1 MRIIHTADLH
11 FGQILYQSYT
21 RSDEHAHFFT
31 QLKKWCAEYRPDAL
45 LFSGDIF
52 DAQQPGA
59 AVKEAFTHAFVD
71 IRDSCPEMKVV
82 ITAGNHDSAS
92 RLQAESEVWQ
102 RIGVHIVG
110 IPPTAEIISQEYGW
124 QDRYIIAL
132 RSGYVAALP
141 FMQGKR
147 SEIYQSI
154 LDRISELNIESKP
167 VVMMAHIAV
176 SGADITGHGFEI
188 GTVMTQEVSEFGI
201 GYDYL
206 ALGHIHKP
214 QTIGRENDWMKEE
227 VIYPSGVVRYS
238 GSPLHVSCD
247 EAFPHSVSLV
257 DIPSHCSDVK
267 ITQLKISQLRHFY
280 TLPENGESL
289 ESAEN
294 GLAAVRNFATGTG
307 GYFRLRFKYGTPL
320 PSNFSQLIYAMI
332 EDKANAVRY
341 NPKILWTDQ
350 PKQDDTNAAKPKF
363 EVADLQQMTDPLQFI
378 SETIDSYPELDSVYL
393 AEAFEQ
399 VRREVAAMQE
409 ESKSKGKTQNKA

>member
-21 RSDEHAHFFT
+21 RSEEHAHFFT

-52 DAQQPGA
+52 DVQQPGA

-71 IRDSCPEMKVV
+71 LRDSCPEMKVV

-110 IPPTAEIISQEYGW
+110 IPPTAEIISQEHGW

-154 LDRISELNIESKP
+154 LDRISELNIESNP

-267 ITQLKISQLRHFY
+267 ITQLIISQLRHFY

-294 GLAAVRNFATGTG
+294 GLAAVRNFAAGTG

-350 PKQDDTNAAKPKF
+350 PKQDETNAAKPKF